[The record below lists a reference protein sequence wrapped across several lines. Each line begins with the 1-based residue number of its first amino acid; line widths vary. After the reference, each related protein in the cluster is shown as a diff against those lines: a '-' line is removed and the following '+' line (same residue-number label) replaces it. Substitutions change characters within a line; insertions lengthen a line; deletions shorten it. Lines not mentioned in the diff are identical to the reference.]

1 MTNNQLKKAYSFCF
15 LLKNEAIMEEIN
27 NLVEGYNVDS
37 VVFNNDQYIIKFSDK
52 KKNIIIMIIDSDS
65 IHVTRNEDNVFSN
78 IAFYDTQVMRQS
90 DIEKRDKGLIYT
102 ETCKRFARSRKF
114 NNSSVLTDLEQE
126 SYTFSADSIN
136 TILNDNDYRQVD
148 SNQIFIRLKT
158 LGMKVNLEDAADLF
172 TTFATHMNYYFNWD
186 GGRQIT
192 DNFYP
197 TKTLVNGEN
206 LSMLF
211 DVNDGPDKLYRVYDL
226 YRGIINPRNEG
237 DIISINSDFMSEE
250 AFDYKRFIGITDMED
265 EIAGESKKTLSPEY
279 VDYLTTFFKEAFG
292 YTGSVELDRFSLLAA
307 INHQTYSPEME
318 EFAEAPIIEEAKEED
333 KPKSF
338 FKRFFGRS

>member
-1 MTNNQLKKAYSFCF
+1 MR
-15 LLKNEAIMEEIN
+15 I
-27 NLVEGYNVDS
+27 VD
-37 VVFNNDQYIIKFSDK
+37 IIIK
-52 KKNIIIMIIDSDS
+52 KKNNIPLTKEEIHFVIDGYVKGEIPDYQISPLLMA
-65 IHVTRNEDNVFSN
+65 ICFNGLNE
-78 IAFYDTQVMRQS
+78 
-90 DIEKRDKGLIYT
+90 E
-102 ETCKRFARSRKF
+102 E
-114 NNSSVLTDLEQE
+114 
-126 SYTFSADSIN
+126 
-136 TILNDNDYRQVD
+136 QVD

-186 GGRQIT
+186 VGRQIT

-250 AFDYKRFIGITDMED
+250 AFDYNRNVN
-265 EIAGESKKTLSPEY
+265 S
-279 VDYLTTFFKEAFG
+279 
-292 YTGSVELDRFSLLAA
+292 
-307 INHQTYSPEME
+307 
-318 EFAEAPIIEEAKEED
+318 
-333 KPKSF
+333 
-338 FKRFFGRS
+338 

>member
-1 MTNNQLKKAYSFCF
+1 MTNNQLKKAFNSCF

-27 NLVEGYNVDS
+27 SLIKEYNVDS
-37 VVFNNDQYIIKFSDK
+37 ISSNNEQYVIKFSDK
-52 KKNIIIMIIDSDS
+52 NKNTISMIIDNDS
-65 IHVTRNEDNVFSN
+65 VHVTRNENGVFSN
-78 IAFYDTQVMRQS
+78 IAFYDTQVMRQT

-114 NNSSVLTDLEQE
+114 NNCSVLTDLEQE
-126 SYTFSADSIN
+126 SYTFSADTIN
-136 TILNDNDYRQVD
+136 TILNDKDYREVD
-148 SNQIFIRLKT
+148 SNQIFIRLKS
-158 LGMKVNLEDAADLF
+158 LGMKANLEDAADLF
-172 TTFATHMNYYFNWD
+172 TTFSTHMNYYYGWD
-186 GGRQIT
+186 GVRQIT
-192 DNFYP
+192 ENFYP

-226 YRGIINPRNEG
+226 YRGVINPRNEQ
-237 DIISINSDFMSEE
+237 DIMSINSDFMSEDS
-250 AFDYKRFIGITDMED
+250 FDYRRFIGITDTED

-307 INHQTYSPEME
+307 INYQAACPELETLDAEISLPE
-318 EFAEAPIIEEAKEED
+318 EKKD

-338 FKRFFGRS
+338 LKRFFGRC

>member
-27 NLVEGYNVDS
+27 NLIKGYNVDS
-37 VVFNNDQYIIKFSDK
+37 VVFNNDQYVIKFSDK
-52 KKNIIIMIIDSDS
+52 KKNAISMIIDSDS

-102 ETCKRFARSRKF
+102 ETCKRFARSKKF

-172 TTFATHMNYYFNWD
+172 TTFSTHMNYYFNWD

-226 YRGIINPRNEG
+226 
-237 DIISINSDFMSEE
+237 SEE
-250 AFDYKRFIGITDMED
+250 AFDYKRFIGITNMED

-279 VDYLTTFFKEAFG
+279 VDYLTTFFKTAFG
-292 YTGSVELDRFSLLAA
+292 YTGSVELDRLSLLAA
-307 INHQTYSPEME
+307 INHQNVYPEVE
-318 EFAEAPIIEEAKEED
+318 AFTEAPIVEED
-333 KPKSF
+333 KKQEQPKSF

>member
-1 MTNNQLKKAYSFCF
+1 MTNNQLKKAFSSCF

-27 NLVEGYNVDS
+27 NLIKGYIVDS
-37 VVFNNDQYIIKFSDK
+37 VVCNNEQYVIKMSDK
-52 KKNIIIMIIDSDS
+52 NKNTISMVIDSDS
-65 IHVTRNEDNVFSN
+65 IHVTRNENGVFSN
-78 IAFYDTQVMRQS
+78 IAFYDTQVMRQA

-126 SYTFSADSIN
+126 SYTFSADTIN
-136 TILNDNDYRQVD
+136 TILNDKDYREVD
-148 SNQIFIRLKT
+148 SNQIFIRLKS
-158 LGMKVNLEDAADLF
+158 LGMKANLEDAADLF
-172 TTFATHMNYYFNWD
+172 TTFATHMNYYFGWE

-226 YRGIINPRNEG
+226 YRGVINPRNEG
-237 DIISINSDFMSEE
+237 DIMSINSGFMSEDS
-250 AFDYKRFIGITDMED
+250 FDYKRFIGITDTED
-265 EIAGESKKTLSPEY
+265 EIVGESKKTLSLKY
-279 VDYLTTFFKEAFG
+279 VDYLKTFFKEAFG

-307 INHQTYSPEME
+307 INYQAACPELETLDTEISLPE
-318 EFAEAPIIEEAKEED
+318 EKKD

-338 FKRFFGRS
+338 LKRIFGRS

>member
-1 MTNNQLKKAYSFCF
+1 MTNNQLKKAYSSCF
-15 LLKNEAIMEEIN
+15 LLKNEAIMEEVN
-27 NLVEGYNVDS
+27 NLVQGYIVDS
-37 VVFNNDQYIIKFSDK
+37 INSNNGQYAIRFSDK
-52 KKNIIIMIIDSDS
+52 NKNTISMIIDKDS
-65 IHVTRNEDNVFSN
+65 IHVTRNENNVFSN
-78 IAFYDTQVMRQS
+78 IAFYDTQVMRQT

-102 ETCKRFARSRKF
+102 ETCKRFARSKKF
-114 NNSSVLTDLEQE
+114 NNNSVLTDLEQE
-126 SYTFSADSIN
+126 SYTFSADTIN
-136 TILNDNDYRQVD
+136 TILNGKDFRNVD
-148 SNQIFIRLKT
+148 SNQIFIRLKS
-158 LGMKVNLEDAADLF
+158 LGMKANLEDAADLF
-172 TTFATHMNYYFNWD
+172 TTFATHMNYYYGWE

-237 DIISINSDFMSEE
+237 DIMSINSGFMSDDS
-250 AFDYKRFIGITDMED
+250 FDYKGFIGITDTEE
-265 EIAGESKKTLSPEY
+265 EIAGESKKNLSPEY

-292 YTGSVELDRFSLLAA
+292 YTGNVELDRFSLLAA
-307 INHQTYSPEME
+307 INYQVACQE
-318 EFAEAPIIEEAKEED
+318 IEELTETNDLENQKRE

-338 FKRFFGRS
+338 LKKIFGRS